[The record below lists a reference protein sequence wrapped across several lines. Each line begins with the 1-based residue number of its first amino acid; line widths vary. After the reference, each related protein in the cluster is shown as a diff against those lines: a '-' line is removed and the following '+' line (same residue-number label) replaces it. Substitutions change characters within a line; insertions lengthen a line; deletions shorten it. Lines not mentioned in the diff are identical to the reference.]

1 MELNIL
7 AINKFLLFNN
17 IDTYHVPNYF
27 DWLMNI
33 DWLFKIKDINTTIP
47 MSTNDRQDEVKYC
60 SSNNNKYN
68 SSLIASIHSSIYVTI
83 QYIYLYLPSIKIL
96 P

>member
-1 MELNIL
+1 
-7 AINKFLLFNN
+7 
-17 IDTYHVPNYF
+17 
-27 DWLMNI
+27 
-33 DWLFKIKDINTTIP
+33 

-68 SSLIASIHSSIYVTI
+68 SNLIVSVHSSIYVTT

-96 P
+96 